1 MDVQKL
7 ADRYAEIR
15 TENAKRPVAAIK
27 KLTGSMAPRDKVVAN
42 LLREMQRALE
52 SAASRPLDSERKF
65 LLDSGVGV
73 VDAKA
78 DGWTGCLKGYTVV
91 SDLYGHDADAFS
103 GGLVLKKG
111 GKRFFSVILDQYAY
125 EARTSGSLGAAPED
139 AVAAFLEHFSKTV
152 ALTRAASKA
161 GAALK
166 IRETFVC
173 FHSRGYAGHIVF
185 EGRPGIV
192 TWQEYV
198 SGGVAEQ
205 QIIPSAKNRA
215 KIALRSARVAGV
227 ARKKME
233 LLHENGIIFSFN
245 GYRWLESDSILVDM
259 GPPGSG
265 SEALGT
271 AKTPGRG
278 TAKSPGREAVPVD
291 IFPMNYS
298 SAVMAADAI
307 ERATADDFAIIE
319 RLQKG
324 WEEKRN
330 RDAALN
336 DLAAVKLRR
345 EKFFA

>member
-15 TENAKRPVAAIK
+15 SENAKRPVAAIK
-27 KLTGSMAPRDKVVAN
+27 KLTGPMAPRDKVVAN

-52 SAASRPLDSERKF
+52 SAASRPLESERKF
-65 LLDSGVGV
+65 LRDSGVGV

-91 SDLYGHDADAFS
+91 SDLYGRDADAFS
-103 GGLVLKKG
+103 GGLLLKKG
-111 GKRFFSVILDQYAY
+111 GKRFFSVIIDQYAY
-125 EARTSGSLGAAPED
+125 ENRTAGSSGAAPED

-198 SGGVAEQ
+198 SEGFAEQ
-205 QIIPSAKNRA
+205 QIPSAKNRA
-215 KIALRSARVAGV
+215 KIALRSARVAGI

-245 GYRWLESDSILVDM
+245 GYRWLESGSILVDM

-265 SEALGT
+265 NKASGPGP

-278 TAKSPGREAVPVD
+278 AAPVD

-319 RLQKG
+319 RLQKD

-330 RDAALN
+330 REAAVN